1 MKAGVPQ
8 YLRVA
13 AVQEDH
19 WWFVTLRDR
28 AAVELRARVP
38 PGSRVLDAGCGT
50 GRMLADLPDYRR
62 TGLDI
67 DPDALA
73 FARGIAGEDIE
84 WVEGSVTE
92 LPFTTGSFDAILS
105 LDVLYSQGVSSD
117 LAGARELRRVLA
129 PDGVAILNLPAY
141 QWLISAHDTV
151 ARTARRYTVTR
162 LRKLLLDAG
171 FTRVSAGY
179 RVSAPFP
186 VAAAHRLLTRG
197 GDARTDVGEVA
208 PPLNRALTAM
218 GRAETRL
225 ARRGV
230 RAPFGLSVFA
240 VAQP

>member
-1 MKAGVPQ
+1 MNAGAPQ

-13 AVQEDH
+13 AVQEYH

-28 AAVELRARVP
+28 TAVELRARVP
-38 PGSRVLDAGCGT
+38 PGRRLLDAGCGT
-50 GRMLADLPDYRR
+50 GRMLADLGDYRR

-73 FARGIAGEDIE
+73 LARRIAGEDIE

-92 LPFTTGSFDAILS
+92 LPFTANSFDAILS
-105 LDVLYSQGVSSD
+105 LDVLYSQEVSSD
-117 LAGARELRRVLA
+117 LVGARELRRVLA
-129 PDGVAILNLPAY
+129 PNGVAILNLPAY
-141 QWLISAHDTV
+141 QWLTSAHDAV
-151 ARTARRYTVTR
+151 ARTARRYTVTH
-162 LRKLLLDAG
+162 LRELLLDAG

-186 VAAAHRLLTRG
+186 VAAVHRLLTRG
-197 GDARTDVGEVA
+197 DDPRTDVGEVA
-208 PPLNRALTAM
+208 PALNHALTAI
-218 GRAETRL
+218 GRVETRL